1 LSEADKVPYL
11 AQSQQAQEVADAARK
26 EWDVKVL
33 QWDSDAARIRV
44 EFARENPPPLASDGS
59 GGAFGI
65 EGSRRKTNVSSSI
78 ALDLPM

>member
-1 LSEADKVPYL
+1 V
-11 AQSQQAQEVADAARK
+11 
-26 EWDVKVL
+26 
-33 QWDSDAARIRV
+33 
-44 EFARENPPPLASDGS
+44 DGS

>member
-1 LSEADKVPYL
+1 VPYL
-11 AQSQQAQEVADAARK
+11 TQSQQAQEVADAARK
-26 EWDVKVL
+26 EWDVKVV
-33 QWDSDAARIRV
+33 QWDSDAARIRADFV
-44 EFARENPPPLASDGS
+44 RENPAPADGS